1 MRKKTFAEL
10 FAEQPDLETLKKL
23 PRLPM
28 ICILENIRS
37 MYNVGSI
44 FRTADAVRVAELYLA
59 GYTPVPP
66 RKEIDKTALGA
77 TESVPWQH
85 FDNARAAVEQAR
97 KKGYS
102 IWVLEQT
109 AGGEDLLTLE
119 VKEPVA
125 LVLGNE
131 VWGIS
136 DDIVKMADRAVEL
149 PMLGHKQS
157 LNVSVAFGVAVYSL
171 YNQYVAKGDY
181 SKKG

>member
-1 MRKKTFAEL
+1 MPAEL
-10 FAEQPDLETLKKL
+10 EDM
-23 PRLPM
+23 PRRPLVAV
-28 ICILENIRS
+28 LENIRS
-37 MYNVGSI
+37 LWNVGSI

-85 FDNARAAVEQAR
+85 FADAQVAVEQAR
-97 KKGYS
+97 KKGYR

-131 VWGIS
+131 VWGVS
-136 DDIVKMADRAVEL
+136 DDIVKMFHDKNYIRYSEVGHWDRGLMME
-149 PMLGHKQS
+149 
-157 LNVSVAFGVAVYSL
+157 
-171 YNQYVAKGDY
+171 YVARILLPHIDFTKDTELIRNWKEELNG
-181 SKKG
+181 S